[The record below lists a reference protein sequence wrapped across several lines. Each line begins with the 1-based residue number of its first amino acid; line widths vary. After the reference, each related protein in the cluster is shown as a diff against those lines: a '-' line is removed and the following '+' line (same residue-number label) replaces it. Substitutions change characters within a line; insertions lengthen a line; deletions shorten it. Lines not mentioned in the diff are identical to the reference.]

1 MVADI
6 LLVAIPVFII
16 VRAVTMTLSF
26 KVLSEITVI
35 QSVHENFGIDITHAD
50 QIKQPLS
57 IFLLSLLRFLLCPV
71 VSPKQFGDGRIH
83 IRHGL
88 YTMQLRAGSCRG
100 KYWRACAVITECGP
114 EPLRGKLVVVDRKR
128 TYTVPEIEQ

>member
-1 MVADI
+1 MTADVLI
-6 LLVAIPVFII
+6 VAISVFLI

-50 QIKQPLS
+50 QLKQPAS
-57 IFLLSLLRFLLCPV
+57 TLLLYFLRFLLGPV

-83 IRHGL
+83 IRQGL
-88 YTMQLRAGSCRG
+88 YTMQLRAGPCRG
-100 KYWRACAVITECGP
+100 KYWRACAVVTDKGP